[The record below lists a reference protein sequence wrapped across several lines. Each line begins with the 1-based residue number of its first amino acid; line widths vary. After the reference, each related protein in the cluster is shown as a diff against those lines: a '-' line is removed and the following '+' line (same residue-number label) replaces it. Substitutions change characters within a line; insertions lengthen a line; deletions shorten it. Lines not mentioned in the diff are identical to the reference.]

1 MFKRIDKNKPIK
13 ITLKTQ
19 GNIEIFSAEAATFE
33 DASNIVNDWIK
44 EHPNTSPWI
53 KTFQNRGNTI
63 VCNLQNIDVI
73 FSNVNIEFT
82 NIKEKVVI
90 SPRGEFPFSNE

>member
-1 MFKRIDKNKPIK
+1 MFKKIDENKPIN
-13 ITLKTQ
+13 ITLKDQ
-19 GNIEIFSAEAATFE
+19 NNIEIFSAEAATFK

-44 EHPNTSPWI
+44 EHPTISPWI
-53 KTFQNRGNTI
+53 KTFQNKGNNI

-82 NIKEKVVI
+82 NIKEKIII
-90 SPRGEFPFSNE
+90 SPRGEFPFPGE

>member
-19 GNIEIFSAEAATFE
+19 DSIEIFSAEAATFE

-44 EHPNTSPWI
+44 EHSTISPWI
-53 KTFQNRGNTI
+53 KSFQNSGNNI

-73 FSNVNIEFT
+73 FNNVNIEFT
-82 NIKEKVVI
+82 NIKEKVII
-90 SPRGEFPFSNE
+90 SPREEFPFPGE